1 MLLRIT
7 NSINLKTHMLTH
19 SQNGIHFE
27 CHLCEF
33 LAETKSHLE
42 LLTKRITQICDRLA
56 VKFTV
61 TIKAKP
67 KVI

>member
-1 MLLRIT
+1 
-7 NSINLKTHMLTH
+7 MLTH

-27 CHLCEF
+27 CHFCEF